1 MTSWL
6 GVSNILQRLGKSS
19 GQLHSSPSESIIII
33 IVIIRIDLTI
43 LLKVILDNTK
53 CNFTFQRYQIEVE
66 FKDTN

>member
-19 GQLHSSPSESIIII
+19 GQLHSSPSESTIII

-43 LLKVILDNTK
+43 VIRITIVSIIGGHFYSYWK
-53 CNFTFQRYQIEVE
+53 Y
-66 FKDTN
+66 